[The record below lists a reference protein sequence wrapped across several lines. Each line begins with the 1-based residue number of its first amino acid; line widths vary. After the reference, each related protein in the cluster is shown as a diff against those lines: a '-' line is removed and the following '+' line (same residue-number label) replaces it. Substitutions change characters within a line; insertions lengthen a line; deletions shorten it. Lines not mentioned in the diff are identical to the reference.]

1 LKKMPSHIP
10 DAIQL
15 VGHVEDSEHTRH
27 YRFRFINAENAQ
39 NWQQT
44 QPGQFFMLNVPGA
57 GEAPF
62 SFTEPPNTNGE
73 FRALIRRMGTLTSAL
88 FAMHPG
94 DILGARGPF
103 GVGWPLAQIR
113 DKNLLIV
120 AGGCGLA
127 PLVSLINTLNS
138 QPKRR
143 PVTLV
148 YGARNRKT
156 QMLKSERLH
165 WQKEAVNVFNVLEDL
180 SPDDELNVYEFN
192 GTPVDLLPSAMISFD
207 QTPTI
212 ALLCGPERMMHS
224 VANYL
229 LGAGFTADAIFL
241 SVERRMHCALGLCGH
256 CYINHQYVCKN
267 GPTFSWHD
275 LQQLSP
281 QQRQ

>member
-1 LKKMPSHIP
+1 MPSHIP

-15 VGHVEDSEHTRH
+15 VDYVEDSEHTRH
-27 YRFRFINAENAQ
+27 YRFRFINTENVH

-57 GEAPF
+57 GEAAF
-62 SFTEPPNTNGE
+62 SFTEPPNANGE
-73 FRALIRRMGTLTSAL
+73 FRALIRQMGVLTSAL
-88 FAMHPG
+88 FNMQAG
-94 DILGARGPF
+94 QTLGARGPF
-103 GVGWPLAQIR
+103 GVGWPLAQIH

-127 PLVSLINTLNS
+127 PLVSLINTVNS
-138 QPKRR
+138 RPTKQ

-148 YGARNRKT
+148 YGARNQNT
-156 QMLKSERLH
+156 QMLRSQRLL

-180 SPDDELNVYEFN
+180 PQNDKHGMNEYK
-192 GTPVDLLPSAMISFD
+192 GTPMDLLPSAVASFV

-212 ALLCGPERMMHS
+212 ALLCGPERMMNS

-256 CYINHQYVCKN
+256 CYINHQYVCKH
-267 GPTFSWHD
+267 GPTFSWQD
-275 LQQLSP
+275 LQQL
-281 QQRQ
+281 RQ